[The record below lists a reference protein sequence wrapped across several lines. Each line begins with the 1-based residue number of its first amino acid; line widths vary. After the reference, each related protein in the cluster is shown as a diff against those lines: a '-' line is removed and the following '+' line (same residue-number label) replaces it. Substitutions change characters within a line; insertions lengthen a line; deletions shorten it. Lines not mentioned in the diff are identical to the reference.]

1 MNLGEAAWT
10 GADTRRS
17 SLARVSYIFAR
28 SAFMA
33 EEAEEKSQ
41 GYKVTV
47 KQV

>member
-17 SLARVSYIFAR
+17 SLARVSYISAH
-28 SAFMA
+28 SAFMT
-33 EEAEEKSQ
+33 EEAEEKSR
-41 GYKVTV
+41 GYKLTV